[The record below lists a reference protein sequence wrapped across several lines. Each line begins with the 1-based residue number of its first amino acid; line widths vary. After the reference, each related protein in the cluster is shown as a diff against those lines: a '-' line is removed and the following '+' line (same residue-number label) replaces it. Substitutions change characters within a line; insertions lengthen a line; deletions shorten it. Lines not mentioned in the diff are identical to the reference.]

1 MKKLCILT
9 IMALFLGLQ
18 SNLGVFSASEQPSTD
33 GTLITQRGC
42 CSRHGGVAGCN
53 ENGSVKCNDGTTSPT
68 CKC

>member
-9 IMALFLGLQ
+9 IMALFLGFQ
-18 SNLGVFSASEQPSTD
+18 SNLGILSTFDQPTIGSTI
-33 GTLITQRGC
+33 LARRGC